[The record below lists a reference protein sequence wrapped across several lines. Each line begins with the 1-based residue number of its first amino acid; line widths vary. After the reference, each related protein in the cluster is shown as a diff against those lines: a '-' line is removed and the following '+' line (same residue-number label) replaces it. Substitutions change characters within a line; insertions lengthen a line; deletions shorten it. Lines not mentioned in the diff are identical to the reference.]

1 MSYKYE
7 SCHYKFYLLYI
18 EKMSNI
24 KLGYITC
31 KNIKEARTIAG
42 TLLDKKLIAC
52 GNIIPKIDSMFKW
65 KNKVVK
71 SSESI
76 LFVKTSKSK
85 MKKTISL
92 ICKIHSYENPCI
104 VFLDLQN
111 GNKTFMNWIN
121 QCLK

>member
-1 MSYKYE
+1 
-7 SCHYKFYLLYI
+7 
-18 EKMSNI
+18 MSNI

-31 KNIKEARTIAG
+31 KNTKEAKTIAA

-52 GNIIPKIDSMFKW
+52 GNIIPKIDSIFKW

-76 LFVKTSKSK
+76 LFVKTNKSK
-85 MKKTISL
+85 IKKIISAV
-92 ICKIHSYENPCI
+92 CKIHSYEDPCI
-104 VFLDLQN
+104 IFLDLQN
-111 GNKTFMNWIN
+111 GNKNFMNWIN

>member
-1 MSYKYE
+1 
-7 SCHYKFYLLYI
+7 
-18 EKMSNI
+18 MSNI

-31 KNIKEARTIAG
+31 KNTKEARTIAA

-52 GNIIPKIDSMFKW
+52 GNIIPKIDSIFKW

-76 LFVKTSKSK
+76 LLVKTNKTK
-85 MKKTISL
+85 IKKIISAV
-92 ICKIHSYENPCI
+92 CKIHSYEDPCVI
-104 VFLDLQN
+104 FLDLPN

>member
-1 MSYKYE
+1 
-7 SCHYKFYLLYI
+7 
-18 EKMSNI
+18 MSNI

-31 KNIKEARTIAG
+31 KNTKEAKTIAA
-42 TLLDKKLIAC
+42 TLLNKKLIAC
-52 GNIIPKIDSMFKW
+52 GNIIPKIDSVFKW
-65 KNKVVK
+65 KDKVVK

-76 LFVKTSKSK
+76 LFVKTNKSK
-85 MKKTISL
+85 IKKIISTV
-92 ICKIHSYENPCI
+92 CKIHSYEDPCV

>member
-1 MSYKYE
+1 
-7 SCHYKFYLLYI
+7 
-18 EKMSNI
+18 MSNI

-31 KNIKEARTIAG
+31 KNTKEARTIAA

-52 GNIIPKIDSMFKW
+52 GNIIPKIDSIFKW
-65 KNKVVK
+65 KDKVVK

-76 LFVKTSKSK
+76 LFVKTSKNK
-85 MKKTISL
+85 MKKIISVT
-92 ICKIHSYENPCI
+92 CKIHSYKNPCI
-104 VFLDLQN
+104 VFFNLQN